1 MTMTEIM
8 KRYMLGWGPA
18 NTTPVSRLW
27 VHKYLRRI
35 DEFGIDFVRRTL
47 QLPSLGAD
55 RASVSASPQRWS
67 QAWKIFDIS
76 CGRKFKS
83 LRGEVAFEKLVGKGL
98 VILSQLVP
106 LMILVLVVCTIRL
119 AIRRL
124 CSRRKRLEARVAA
137 VIERAQAELVL
148 HTEARVRYS
157 TEYTHLTYDKINR
170 LFELGCISIGRDES
184 YSKDVTLECCLFTK
198 ADWERLEEANRCALR
213 DNPKP
218 FPGKW
223 HAVWNQPPRIEAGCW
238 DIQNKTQK
246 ISYDVVCL
254 GRNSQRNK
262 ILYNSASDFGLC
274 SGWIKFFYDVHDDV
288 PNFLRTWEHVYP
300 LVARCIGTWLPYH
313 ALMLPPG
320 DLLPMLVPCPL
331 KYRSVYLK
339 LHRVKVI
346 SDKLT
351 ATMRSDGNW
360 NETVFLTSYE
370 RLVSGNNQ
378 TSMGHRLSDPAMNDY
393 LPLIRQRVRDSR
405 VDGGKLD

>member
-1 MTMTEIM
+1 MTRIM
-8 KRYMLGWGPA
+8 KHRKMLGWGPA
-18 NTTPVSRLW
+18 NTTPELESLSMKEW
-27 VHKYLRRI
+27 LSSSN
-35 DEFGIDFVRRTL
+35 FGIDFVRRTL
-47 QLPSLGAD
+47 QPSALGAD
-55 RASVSASPQRWS
+55 RDSDSASPQRWMGTG
-67 QAWKIFDIS
+67 KMFYIS

-83 LRGEVAFEKLVGKGL
+83 LLGEVVSKKTIGKGL
-98 VILSQLVP
+98 VILRHMWP
-106 LMILVLVVCTIRL
+106 LIILVLVVCTIRL
-119 AIRRL
+119 TIRRL
-124 CSRRKRLEARVAA
+124 YSRRRWLELRIAS

-184 YSKDVTLECCLFTK
+184 TSKDVTLECCLFTK
-198 ADWERLEEANRCALR
+198 TDWDRLEEDNRLALQ
-213 DNPKP
+213 DNRKP

-246 ISYDVVCL
+246 ISYDVVNL

-288 PNFLRTWEHVYP
+288 PNFLRNWEHVYP
-300 LVARCIGTWLPYH
+300 RIARCIGIWLPNH

-320 DLLPMLVPCPL
+320 DLIPMLVPCPI
-331 KYRSVYLK
+331 KYRTTYLK

-393 LPLIRQRVRDSR
+393 LPLVRERVRGLR
-405 VDGGKLD
+405 ANGGTSD